1 VRRMTSASQRAV
13 FDASRISGCGR
24 QLISMRQLC
33 RIVSNARGTR
43 CTAGAEMATSIFSSR
58 PIEIGPGIVFYKT
71 VFIHTNRLG
80 GEITSNGRRV
90 GMRGC
95 SASKDLGRRTTWG
108 GRLLCKQDSQVGSI
122 PTRSTKFRQSRM
134 RGRYAPLKTERA
146 AFNSL
151 GWHHGE
157 WCNALHPCLGS
168 TWTQFNSEFPDQ
180 RFERPCQRGFM
191 AFATNEVHA
200 GSSPA
205 GRSTS

>member
-1 VRRMTSASQRAV
+1 MREVRRMTSALQRAELAV
-13 FDASRISGCGR
+13 SRINGCGR

-33 RIVSNARGTR
+33 RIVSSVPGTR
-43 CTAGAEMATSIFSSR
+43 CTAGAEMANSVFR
-58 PIEIGPGIVFYKT
+58 FWRIEIGPGIVFNRT
-71 VFIHTNRLG
+71 VFIHANRLD
-80 GEITSNGRRV
+80 GETATNGRRA
-90 GMRGC
+90 GICGF

-157 WCNALHPCLGS
+157 
-168 TWTQFNSEFPDQ
+168 
-180 RFERPCQRGFM
+180 
-191 AFATNEVHA
+191 
-200 GSSPA
+200 
-205 GRSTS
+205 

>member
-1 VRRMTSASQRAV
+1 MTSAWQRAEFV
-13 FDASRISGCGR
+13 ASRISGCGR
-24 QLISMRQLC
+24 QLISIRQLC
-33 RIVSNARGTR
+33 RIVSSVPGTR
-43 CTAGAEMATSIFSSR
+43 CTAGAEMASSIFR
-58 PIEIGPGIVFYKT
+58 FRMIEIGPGIVFNRT
-71 VFIHTNRLG
+71 VFIHTNRLD
-80 GEITSNGRRV
+80 GETTTNGRRV
-90 GMRGC
+90 GMSGC
-95 SASKDLGRRTTWG
+95 GASKDLGRRTTRG

-151 GWHHGE
+151 GWHQSGNSVMR
-157 WCNALHPCLGS
+157 CIRALGARGLSSILSSP
-168 TWTQFNSEFPDQ
+168 T
-180 RFERPCQRGFM
+180 RFERPCQRGWM